1 MSFDAEVKVGE
12 IRVFADTKEPLV
24 AAVVE
29 SRGLA
34 GWRIVPVS
42 SFREPVNESEL
53 KIGERV
59 FQLWNVCTASKNFVT
74 RSWVADTLSP
84 TELERLASALATAR
98 PLGRLGDYERRA
110 LAVGGD
116 FAGWRSKFPARRK
129 WVWPTASWA
138 AAAMVLVSV
147 GVFFLLPQEQEKAAS
162 FARVMTVQMERPEP
176 EIAVVK
182 CDADV
187 AEPEMQPAP
196 VAIDLQVERAQVPR
210 IEPAPDVRRLAKA
223 PQLRAPVKTRLKG
236 MKRNVVEAKPASSGG
251 EIARTLAELKG
262 LQQADGSWGR
272 KPVKDT
278 ALAVLAMMANG
289 ETSDSAE
296 YGKSLA
302 DGVRYLTE
310 ADLTNE
316 ARQDVQI
323 AACALCCATAA
334 VRNPN
339 IRAAAE
345 KALELIGD
353 RRSVEAG
360 RDWSGILV
368 DLAQPSRTVG
378 GAYVAAEAPEKDA
391 IAEASVYV
399 LRLIAFPDEP

>member
-42 SFREPVNESEL
+42 SYREPVNESEL

-74 RSWVADTLSP
+74 RSWVADTLSSA
-84 TELERLASALATAR
+84 ELERLASALATAR
-98 PLGRLGDYERRA
+98 PLERLGDYERRA

-116 FAGWRSKFPARRK
+116 FAGWRSKFPVRRK

-147 GVFFLLPQEQEKAAS
+147 GVFYLFNEGPETDAAS
-162 FARVMTVQMERPEP
+162 ARVMTVQMERPEP

-196 VAIDLQVERAQVPR
+196 VAIDLQVERAQVPQ
-210 IEPAPDVRRLAKA
+210 IESAPDVRRLAKV
-223 PQLRAPVKTRLKG
+223 PRLREPAKARLKG
-236 MKRNVVEAKPASSGG
+236 MKRNVAEAKPASSGG

-262 LQQADGSWGR
+262 LQQADGSWGG

-345 KALELIGD
+345 KALDLIGD

-360 RDWSGILV
+360 RDWNGILV
-368 DLAQPSRTVG
+368 DLAQPSRTIS